1 MTLSV
6 ETSFEING
14 SFFLGEDWK
23 KQRVRLIFKVE
34 RLPFSGDFQV
44 LTFCIRICIR
54 LKALSIYSEV
64 NALVHWSVDKNPC
77 WVVGKVIF

>member
-23 KQRVRLIFKVE
+23 KQRVRLVFKVE

-44 LTFCIRICIR
+44 LTFCIRIV
-54 LKALSIYSEV
+54 S
-64 NALVHWSVDKNPC
+64 D
-77 WVVGKVIF
+77 